1 MRSLLLSVVLF
12 ASAGPGM
19 AGPADG
25 RAVPVPLQGREL
37 VPESGRAAQS
47 KDQRRAALRE
57 ALVQRRD
64 AAPAGSE
71 EVPGRQLSP
80 AERAELRRQLRDQST
95 R

>member
-1 MRSLLLSVVLF
+1 MRSLLLSVVLS
-12 ASAGPGM
+12 ASAGAGM

-25 RAVPVPLQGREL
+25 RAASVPLQGREP
-37 VPESGRAAQS
+37 VTESGRAAQN

-57 ALVQRRD
+57 ALVQRQD
-64 AAPAGSE
+64 AAPVGSE
-71 EVPGRQLSP
+71 GAPGRQLSP